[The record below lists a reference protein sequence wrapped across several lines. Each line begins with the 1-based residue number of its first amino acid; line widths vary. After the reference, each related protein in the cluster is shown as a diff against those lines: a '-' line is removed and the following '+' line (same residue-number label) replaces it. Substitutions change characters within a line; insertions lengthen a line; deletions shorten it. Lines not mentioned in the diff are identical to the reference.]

1 MRIILLGPPGGG
13 KGTVAKRLQAEF
25 NIPVISTGVILREAV
40 DKKSKLGVEVKNIM
54 STGGLVPDYIIL
66 EIIKERIKQEDCKN
80 GYIFDGFPRNIEQAN
95 LLKKLDKD
103 QNKYIDYVFY
113 FDIPFSE
120 IIQRLSNRRVCKKC
134 SNNYN
139 LSFNSPNKDNICD
152 LCGGELYQRED
163 DKEETIKNRLKVFA
177 EQTTPLKKYYEEK
190 KMLKV
195 IDANLSENAFLAIKK
210 ILQGSHRQV
219 NGNFKISRRN

>member
-1 MRIILLGPPGGG
+1 MRLILLGPPGGG

-40 DKKSKLGVEVKNIM
+40 NKKNKLGIEVENIM
-54 STGGLVPDYIIL
+54 RKGGLVPDHIIL

-95 LLKKLDKD
+95 SLEKL
-103 QNKYIDYVFY
+103 NKELNEYVDYVFY
-113 FDIPFSE
+113 FEIPFSE

-134 SNNYN
+134 STNYN
-139 LSFNSPNKDNICD
+139 LLFNPPKKDNTCDICN
-152 LCGGELYQRED
+152 GELYQRGD
-163 DKEETIKNRLKVFA
+163 DKEETIKHRLEVFA
-177 EQTTPLKKYYEEK
+177 KQTAPLEKYYKEK
-190 KMLKV
+190 KLLKV

-210 ILQGSHRQV
+210 ILLGMQ
-219 NGNFKISRRN
+219 N

>member
-1 MRIILLGPPGGG
+1 MRLILLGPPGGG

-40 DKKSKLGVEVKNIM
+40 DKKSKLGIEVENIM
-54 STGGLVPDYIIL
+54 REGGLVPDHIIL

-95 LLKKLDKD
+95 SLEKL
-103 QNKYIDYVFY
+103 NKELNEHIDCVLY
-113 FDIPFSE
+113 FEIPFSK

-134 SNNYN
+134 GTNYN
-139 LSFNSPNKDNICD
+139 LLSNPPKKNNTCD

-163 DKEETIKNRLKVFA
+163 DKEETIRNRLEVFA
-177 EQTTPLKKYYEEK
+177 KQTIPLKKYYEEK
-190 KMLKV
+190 KLLTV
-195 IDANLSENAFLAIKK
+195 VDANLSESVFFEQVKK
-210 ILQGSHRQV
+210 ILKGMH
-219 NGNFKISRRN
+219 K

>member
-1 MRIILLGPPGGG
+1 MRLILLGPPGGG

-40 DKKSKLGVEVKNIM
+40 DKKNKLGIEAENIM
-54 STGGLVPDYIIL
+54 RKGGLVPDHIIL

-95 LLKKLDKD
+95 SLEKL
-103 QNKYIDYVFY
+103 NKELNEHIDCVLY
-113 FDIPFSE
+113 FEIPFSK

-134 SNNYN
+134 GTNYN
-139 LSFNSPNKDNICD
+139 LLSNPPKKNNTCD

-163 DKEETIKNRLKVFA
+163 DKEETIRTRLEVFA
-177 EQTTPLKKYYEEK
+177 KQTIPLKKYYEEK
-190 KMLKV
+190 KLLTV
-195 IDANLSENAFLAIKK
+195 VDANLSESVFFEQVKK
-210 ILQGSHRQV
+210 ILKGMH
-219 NGNFKISRRN
+219 K

>member
-1 MRIILLGPPGGG
+1 MRLILLGPPGGG

-40 DKKSKLGVEVKNIM
+40 DKKSKLGIEVENIM
-54 STGGLVPDYIIL
+54 RKGGLVPDHIIL

-95 LLKKLDKD
+95 SLEKL
-103 QNKYIDYVFY
+103 NKELNEHIDCVLY
-113 FDIPFSE
+113 FEIPFSK

-134 SNNYN
+134 GINYN
-139 LSFNSPNKDNICD
+139 LLSNPPKKNNTCD

-163 DKEETIKNRLKVFA
+163 DKEETVRNRLEVFA
-177 EQTTPLKKYYEEK
+177 KQTIPLKKYYEEK
-190 KMLKV
+190 KLLTV
-195 IDANLSENAFLAIKK
+195 VDANLSESVFFEQVKK
-210 ILQGSHRQV
+210 ILKGMH
-219 NGNFKISRRN
+219 K